1 MTSHIV
7 KRNFS
12 ASGDAHGRCI
22 RGALASMSYEAFTVE
37 QLKQDFSLVISR
49 RTGVFDAADALPPS
63 DHLRDALAEGAPLAM
78 AIATEK
84 ARSELIIAPILM
96 EVRRQLRGAV
106 GLFSGSEFV
115 VNPQY
120 GLAGRCDFL
129 LSRSWEQLSVEAPV
143 VVVVEAAN
151 DSPKP
156 AIAPCIAKMVGAQ
169 AFNAAYGVSGTVY
182 GVVTTG
188 SHWTFLRLDDAHVVI
203 DLREHYLRDI
213 DRVVGILVAM
223 VQGVATVHTA
233 V

>member
-1 MTSHIV
+1 MGAARIAGGVARTEVASRRDLAVMTY
-7 KRNFS
+7 
-12 ASGDAHGRCI
+12 D
-22 RGALASMSYEAFTVE
+22 AFTLE

-49 RTGVFDAADALPPS
+49 RTGVFDAADPLMPS
-63 DHLRDALAEGAPLAM
+63 AHLRDALAEGGPLAM

-84 ARSELIIAPILM
+84 ARSELIIAPVLM

-106 GLFSGSEFV
+106 GLFSGTEFA
-115 VNPQY
+115 VNPEY
-120 GLAGRCDFL
+120 GLTGACDFL
-129 LSRSWEQLSVEAPV
+129 LSRSWEQLSVEPPV

-156 AIAPCIAKMVGAQ
+156 GVAPCIAKMVAAQ

-203 DLREHYLRDI
+203 DLREHFLRDV
-213 DRVVGILVAM
+213 DRVVGTLVAM